1 MEASVEETASEHHLF
16 RTALAF
22 PALAGL
28 TVASYTVHGSIAT
41 AVFLYDAFCRRRHF
55 VETGRGT
62 RAPRIAAEPRRA
74 VT

>member
-1 MEASVEETASEHHLF
+1 MEAPVEETASEHHLF

-41 AVFLYDAFCRRRHF
+41 AVFLYDALCRRRHL
-55 VETGRGT
+55 VEPGRGT
-62 RAPRIAAEPRRA
+62 RAAHAATESRRA